1 MIAHKKSGLHG
12 YGLYLLSGAYFV
24 LQFLCSNKKF
34 LSLCVFLSPYFL
46 LTFFLRP
53 LPAPYLFAWS
63 VRSLMQRVL
72 YYAGALP
79 YAFCW
84 QRSYMPA
91 AKRFFSFGTRRQCAC
106 RLKTVYDMHA
116 CQLPPC
122 LALWRFVQRITIL
135 YAASQVLSVHKGR
148 YLS

>member
-116 CQLPPC
+116 SPIASLSCFV
-122 LALWRFVQRITIL
+122 ALCPKDYYTICGKSGFVRTQR
-135 YAASQVLSVHKGR
+135 
-148 YLS
+148 